1 MPTPTLKEA
10 SQDMVRD
17 FLRRPSVLLA
27 ALLLG
32 AFVSGF
38 FVHLLYGRWTG
49 PLPCAE
55 RLPGVSASATD
66 SSARGDLPVVD
77 VMEVERLQELAG
89 VMARVRGRVHR
100 VGHSSKSNTY
110 FLDFGP
116 SRSAFT
122 AVIFSSA
129 ADAFLRE
136 NAHPNQ
142 FQGQEVELTGRI
154 KDDPKYGLEM
164 ILEGPAQIKVQP

>member
-1 MPTPTLKEA
+1 MA
-10 SQDMVRD
+10 SGLIQ
-17 FLRRPSVLLA
+17 RRSVSSA
-27 ALLLG
+27 ALLLV
-32 AFVSGF
+32 AFLSGF
-38 FVHLLYGRWTG
+38 LVHLLYGRWAG
-49 PLPCAE
+49 PAPCAE
-55 RLPGVSASATD
+55 QPAAAYSSGTGTSATD
-66 SSARGDLPVVD
+66 ELPVVD

-89 VMARVRGRVHR
+89 MLARVRGRVHR
-100 VGHSSKSNTY
+100 VGHSSRSNTY

-129 ADAFLRE
+129 VDAFLRE

-164 ILEGPAQIKVQP
+164 ILESPAQIKAVP

>member
-1 MPTPTLKEA
+1 MGRGIATG
-10 SQDMVRD
+10 
-17 FLRRPSVLLA
+17 FLRRISVPWAAALLA
-27 ALLLG
+27 AFL
-32 AFVSGF
+32 SGV

-49 PLPCAE
+49 PPPCKEPVAAAVTGS
-55 RLPGVSASATD
+55 PSPA
-66 SSARGDLPVVD
+66 DLPVVD
-77 VMEVERLQELAG
+77 VIEVERLQELAG
-89 VMARVRGRVHR
+89 VLARVRGRVFR
-100 VGHSSKSNTY
+100 VGHSRKSNTY

-129 ADAFLRE
+129 VDAFMRE

-142 FQGQEVELTGRI
+142 FQGREVEITGRI

-164 ILEGPAQIKVQP
+164 ILEGPAQIRVLP

>member
-1 MPTPTLKEA
+1 
-10 SQDMVRD
+10 MVSG
-17 FLRRPSVLLA
+17 FLQRLSAPLA

-32 AFVSGF
+32 AFLSGF
-38 FVHLLYGRWTG
+38 FVHLLYGRWAA
-49 PLPCAE
+49 PAPCMESPA
-55 RLPGVSASATD
+55 GASASATD
-66 SSARGDLPVVD
+66 LSAAADLPVVD

-89 VMARVRGRVHR
+89 VLARVRGRVHR

-122 AVIFSSA
+122 AVIFSSVV
-129 ADAFLRE
+129 DAFLRE
-136 NAHPNQ
+136 NAHPKQ
-142 FQGQEVELTGRI
+142 FQGKEVELTGRI

-164 ILEGPAQIKVQP
+164 ILESPAQIRALP

>member
-1 MPTPTLKEA
+1 MPCVDPPAGA
-10 SQDMVRD
+10 S
-17 FLRRPSVLLA
+17 
-27 ALLLG
+27 
-32 AFVSGF
+32 
-38 FVHLLYGRWTG
+38 
-49 PLPCAE
+49 
-55 RLPGVSASATD
+55 SAT
-66 SSARGDLPVVD
+66 GDLPVVD

-89 VMARVRGRVHR
+89 VLARVRGRVHR
-100 VGHSSKSNTY
+100 VGHSSRSNTY

-129 ADAFLRE
+129 VDAFLRE

-142 FQGQEVELTGRI
+142 FQGQEVEITGRI

-164 ILEGPAQIKVQP
+164 ILESPAQIKAVP

>member
-1 MPTPTLKEA
+1 MAPG
-10 SQDMVRD
+10 
-17 FLRRPSVLLA
+17 FLRRFSLPTA

-32 AFVSGF
+32 AFLCGF
-38 FVHLLYGRWTG
+38 LVPLLYGRWSG
-49 PLPCAE
+49 GAPCPEPVA
-55 RLPGVSASATD
+55 GVSAAATAGS
-66 SSARGDLPVVD
+66 SSAADLPVVD

-89 VMARVRGRVHR
+89 VLARVRGRVYR

-122 AVIFSSA
+122 AVIFSSTVE
-129 ADAFLRE
+129 AFLRE
-136 NAHPNQ
+136 DAHPNQ
-142 FQGQEVELTGRI
+142 FQGREVELTGRI

-164 ILEGPAQIKVQP
+164 ILESPAQIRVLP

>member
-1 MPTPTLKEA
+1 MAP
-10 SQDMVRD
+10 R
-17 FLRRPSVLLA
+17 FLRWSSLSLTG
-27 ALLLG
+27 LLLG
-32 AFVSGF
+32 AFLSGF
-38 FVHLLYGRWTG
+38 LVHLLYGRWTG
-49 PLPCAE
+49 AAPCPEPAA
-55 RLPGVSASATD
+55 GVSAAATAE
-66 SSARGDLPVVD
+66 SPAAADLPVVD

-89 VMARVRGRVHR
+89 VLARVRGRVYR

-122 AVIFSSA
+122 AVIFSSTVE
-129 ADAFLRE
+129 AFLRE

-142 FQGQEVELTGRI
+142 FQGREVELTGRI

-164 ILEGPAQIKVQP
+164 ILESPAQIKVLP

>member
-1 MPTPTLKEA
+1 MLG
-10 SQDMVRD
+10 
-17 FLRRPSVLLA
+17 FLRRFSLPTA
-27 ALLLG
+27 ALLLA
-32 AFVSGF
+32 AFLSGF
-38 FVHLLYGRWTG
+38 AAYLLYGRWSG
-49 PLPCAE
+49 AAPCPE
-55 RLPGVSASATD
+55 RVANGSTAAD
-66 SSARGDLPVVD
+66 SSLAADLPVVD

-89 VMARVRGRVHR
+89 VLARVRGRVYR

-129 ADAFLRE
+129 VEAFLRE

-142 FQGQEVELTGRI
+142 FQGREVELTGRI
-154 KDDPKYGLEM
+154 KDDPKFGLEM
-164 ILEGPAQIKVQP
+164 ILESPAQIKTLP

>member
-1 MPTPTLKEA
+1 M
-10 SQDMVRD
+10 RD
-17 FLRRPSVLLA
+17 YLRRLTVPLA

-32 AFVSGF
+32 AFVAGF
-38 FVHLLYGRWTG
+38 YVHLLYGRWAG
-49 PLPCAE
+49 PAPCAE
-55 RLPGVSASATD
+55 RLRGVSASPAD
-66 SSARGDLPVVD
+66 SSAPGDLPLVD

-89 VMARVRGRVHR
+89 RRARVRGRVHR

-129 ADAFLRE
+129 ANAFLRE

-142 FQGQEVELTGRI
+142 FQGQEVELVGMI

-164 ILEGPAQIKVQP
+164 ILESPAQIKALP

>member
-1 MPTPTLKEA
+1 
-10 SQDMVRD
+10 MVRD
-17 FLRRPSVLLA
+17 FLRRLSVPLA

-32 AFVSGF
+32 AFVAGF
-38 FVHLLYGRWTG
+38 FVHLLYGRWAG
-49 PLPCAE
+49 PAPCAE
-55 RLPGVSASATD
+55 PLPGASASATD
-66 SSARGDLPVVD
+66 TSTPGDLPLVD

-89 VMARVRGRVHR
+89 VLARVRGRVHR
-100 VGHSSKSNTY
+100 VGHSSRSNTY

-136 NAHPNQ
+136 KAHPKQ

-164 ILEGPAQIKVQP
+164 ILESPAQIRVLP